1 MRTSAT
7 TRALRNLATAFFCV
21 EWKEVALRKAA
32 RLATGLPFKRTPPFL
47 RRMFATFPT
56 RPAFEN
62 LVAFLSRDFHDHK
75 FHPPVLQIFI
85 LASVMGSPPAAAGA
99 VTLPQLPT
107 EASLVE
113 WLNVAPGKL
122 RWYADIAGRNR
133 LHPPGPLRTYRHRWI
148 AKPGGRSRLLE
159 IPNTSLKLLQRK
171 ILAEVLNAI
180 PPHPAA
186 HGFRP
191 GRSIVTNAAPHCGK
205 RIVLRFDLR
214 DFFPS
219 IPAGRVAGI
228 FQTFGY
234 PERVARLLAGLCT
247 TRLPSDVW
255 NARPN
260 PWQDDTDS
268 AEGRRLA
275 NRHLP
280 QGAPTSPA
288 LANLSAFRLDGRLAK
303 LAACLGADYTR
314 YADDLAFSGTD
325 ALARRVRRFAMKVAS
340 IVAEEGFALNYRKT
354 RIMRRSER
362 QHVAGVVV
370 NVRPNVTRKEF
381 DELKAI
387 LTNCVRTGAES
398 QNREN
403 RSDFRA
409 FLLGRI
415 SHQGALNPV
424 RGLKLQ
430 TIFDRIVWRPNEGES
445 RAKAN

>member
-7 TRALRNLATAFFCV
+7 TRSLLNLATAFLSV
-21 EWKEVALRKAA
+21 EWNEVALRKVA
-32 RLATGLPFKRTPPFL
+32 RLATGLPFKRSPPFL
-47 RRMFATFPT
+47 RRALAAFPT
-56 RPAFEN
+56 RPTFEN

-75 FHPPVLQIFI
+75 FHSPVRQIFI
-85 LASVMGSPPAAAGA
+85 LPSVMGPPPVAAGP

-107 EASLVE
+107 EASLLE
-113 WLNVAPGKL
+113 WLDIAPGRL
-122 RWYADIAGRNR
+122 RWYADVAGRNR
-133 LHPPGPLRTYRHRWI
+133 HHPPGPLRTYRHRWI

-159 IPNTSLKLLQRK
+159 IPQTGLKLLQRK

-205 RIVLRFDLR
+205 QVVLRFDLR

-219 IPAGRVAGI
+219 IPASRIASI
-228 FQTFGY
+228 FRTFGY

-260 PWQDDTDS
+260 PSQDSTDC
-268 AEGRRLA
+268 AAGRRLA

-303 LAACLGADYTR
+303 LAARVGADYTR
-314 YADDLAFSGTD
+314 YADDLAFSGD
-325 ALARRVRRFAMKVAS
+325 DSLSRRARRFAGKVAA

-370 NVRPNVTRKEF
+370 NVRPNVPRKDF

-398 QNREN
+398 QNREK

-409 FLLGRI
+409 FLAGRI
-415 SHQGALNPV
+415 SHLSAINPT
-424 RGLKLQ
+424 RGRKLQ
-430 TIFDRIVWRPNEGES
+430 TIFDRIVWRPNVGEP
-445 RAKAN
+445 RAKAE